1 MKLRNIGKLG
11 EDIATRFLIKK
22 GFVVLERNFKKLP
35 IGEIDIIAKKSGVL
49 HFVEVK
55 SAERMFSHET
65 FSRENISH
73 ETWRPEERVDETKIR
88 KIAMVA
94 EIYLSYT
101 GNIDWQIDV
110 ISVLIDCV
118 NKKAKCEMT
127 ENANL

>member
-1 MKLRNIGKLG
+1 MNTGNLG
-11 EDIATRFLIKK
+11 EQIAVRFLIKK
-22 GFVVLERNFKKLP
+22 GFVVLEQNFKKLP
-35 IGEIDIIAKKSGVL
+35 IGEIDIIAKKSGAF

-55 SAERMFSHET
+55 STERKFSHET

-88 KIAMVA
+88 KIALVA
-94 EIYLSYT
+94 GIYLQ
-101 GNIDWQIDV
+101 GKGEVDWQIDV
-110 ISVLIDCV
+110 ISVLIDRD

>member
-1 MKLRNIGKLG
+1 MNTGKLG
-11 EDIATRFLIKK
+11 EEIAVRFLIKR
-22 GFVVLERNFKKLP
+22 GFVVLEQNFKKLP
-35 IGEIDIIAKKSGVL
+35 IGEVDIIAKKSGVV

-55 SAERMFSHET
+55 SAERKFSHET
-65 FSRENISH
+65 FSHETFSH

-88 KIAMVA
+88 KIAMVG

-101 GNIDWQIDV
+101 GNTDWQIDV
-110 ISVLIDCV
+110 ISVLIDRE